1 MALDKLLLKNIF
13 SLFSIQAVNYIL
25 PLLIIP
31 LLVRVLGVELFGIYI
46 LIITVVQYF
55 IIASEY
61 GFNLTATR
69 KIAINLSNKQRVSTF
84 FFAVISAK
92 LLIATLGFIAL
103 NVTLMLFP
111 QYQKYILYLN
121 YGYLS
126 VIGSIFFPIWL
137 YQAYEKMIW
146 IAICNFISRMAGIV
160 LVLLMVKSKDDLLLA
175 IIIQS
180 IMPIIAAAIAL
191 TYCFSSGMVQW
202 TRISFKDV
210 VEELKD
216 SWDIFLSISFVS
228 LYTTSIPLILGFFA
242 GAGAVGVFSAADKI
256 RIALQSVINPVSQA
270 IYPRLSKLMIKEEE
284 SALKL
289 IRIMFKFFVLPFF
302 GFSLIIMLLS
312 DELIYIFYGENLMA
326 ASGILQILIWIPPIV
341 AIANLLGI
349 QIMLPR
355 GMKKQFSLTYILCG
369 IIGLPL
375 LFTGAYF
382 FAAWGISIAS
392 IIIEIIVVSMF
403 WYFITKSSNPFKL
416 FDK

>member
-1 MALDKLLLKNIF
+1 MDKLLLKNIF
-13 SLFSIQAVNYIL
+13 SLFSIQAVNYLL

-31 LLVRVLGVELFGIYI
+31 LLVRVLGIELFGIYI
-46 LIITVVQYF
+46 LILTVIQYF

-69 KIAINLSNKQRVSTF
+69 KIAINIEDKQSVSTF

-92 LLIATLGFIAL
+92 LLIAGIGFVAMNAVL
-103 NVTLMLFP
+103 LLLP
-111 QYQKYILYLN
+111 QYQHYTLYLN
-121 YGYLS
+121 LGYLS
-126 VIGSIFFPIWL
+126 VLGSVFFPIWL

-146 IAICNFISRMAGIV
+146 IAICNFISRVAGII
-160 LVLLMVKSKDDLLLA
+160 LIFWMVTAKSDLLLA
-175 IIIQS
+175 IVIQS
-180 IMPIIAAAIAL
+180 IMPIIAAVIAL
-191 TYCFSSGMVQW
+191 VYCFSSGMVQW
-202 TRISFKDV
+202 TLIIFRDV

-216 SWDIFLSISFVS
+216 SWDIFVSTSFVS
-228 LYTTSIPLILGFFA
+228 LYTTSIPLILGYFA
-242 GAGAVGVFSAADKI
+242 GAGSVGVFSAADKI

-289 IRIMFKFFVLPFF
+289 IHVMFKFFVLPFF
-302 GFSLIIMLLS
+302 GFSLVVMLLS
-312 DELIYIFYGENLMA
+312 DELIRIFYGEDLMEA
-326 ASGILQILIWIPPIV
+326 ASVLKILIWIPPVV

-355 GMKKQFSLTYILCG
+355 GMKKQFSLTYIICG

-375 LFTGAYF
+375 LFIGAYF
-382 FAAWGISIAS
+382 LAAWGVSIAS
-392 IIIEIIVVSMF
+392 VVIEIIVVSMF
-403 WYFITKSSNPFKL
+403 WYFISASSNPFKL

>member
-1 MALDKLLLKNIF
+1 MDKLLLKNIF
-13 SLFSIQAVNYIL
+13 SLFSIQAVNYLL

-31 LLVRVLGVELFGIYI
+31 LLVRVLGIELFGIYI
-46 LIITVVQYF
+46 LILTVIQYF

-69 KIAINLSNKQRVSTF
+69 KIAINIEDEQRVSTF

-92 LLIATLGFIAL
+92 LLIAGIGFVAMNAAL
-103 NVTLMLFP
+103 LLLP
-111 QYQKYILYLN
+111 QYQQYTVYLN
-121 YGYLS
+121 LGYLS
-126 VIGSIFFPIWL
+126 VLGSVFFPIWL

-146 IAICNFISRMAGIV
+146 IAICNFVSRVAGI
-160 LVLLMVKSKDDLLLA
+160 LLIFWMVTEKSDLLLA
-175 IIIQS
+175 IVIQS
-180 IMPIIAAAIAL
+180 IMPIIAAVIAL
-191 TYCFSSGMVQW
+191 VYCFSSGMVKW
-202 TRISFKDV
+202 TRISFGDV

-216 SWDIFLSISFVS
+216 SWDIFISTSFVS
-228 LYTTSIPLILGFFA
+228 LYTTSIPLILGYFA
-242 GAGAVGVFSAADKI
+242 GAGSVGVFSAADKI

-289 IRIMFKFFVLPFF
+289 IRVMFKFFVLPFF
-302 GFSLIIMLLS
+302 GFSLVVMLLS
-312 DELIYIFYGENLMA
+312 DELIRIFYGEDLMA
-326 ASGILQILIWIPPIV
+326 AASVLKILIWIPPVV

-355 GMKKQFSLTYILCG
+355 GMKKQFSLTYIICG

-375 LFTGAYF
+375 LFIGAYL
-382 FAAWGISIAS
+382 FAAWGVSIAS
-392 IIIEIIVVSMF
+392 VIIEIIVVSMF
-403 WYFITKSSNPFKL
+403 WYFISASANPFKL